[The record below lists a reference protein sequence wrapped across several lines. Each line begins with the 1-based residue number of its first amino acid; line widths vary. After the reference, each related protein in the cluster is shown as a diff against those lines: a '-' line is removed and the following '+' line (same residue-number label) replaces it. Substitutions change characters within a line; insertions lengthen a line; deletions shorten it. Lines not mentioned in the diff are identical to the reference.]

1 MDEDAIS
8 GIIVGAAIDVHQNLG
23 PGLNVDVYYS
33 CLENEL
39 AKRCLRYESK
49 VPECDEL
56 ENVGSVGLYKLGILV
71 ESKVVIELKTI
82 ERLDDNHKTQLLNN
96 LKSSKKK
103 LGLLIN
109 FNEMSLKS
117 GLASGLES
125 GLMRVENNL

>member
-1 MDEDAIS
+1 MGS
-8 GIIVGAAIDVHQNLG
+8 LG
-23 PGLNVDVYYS
+23 L
-33 CLENEL
+33 
-39 AKRCLRYESK
+39 YES
-49 VPECDEL
+49 
-56 ENVGSVGLYKLGILV
+56 GLLV

-117 GLASGLES
+117 GLGSGLES